1 MVFFDIL
8 ILKPVFPFL
17 LIDMKII
24 YFIIMKQKIYSIMAE
39 ERDALVGT
47 VFVGG

>member
-1 MVFFDIL
+1 MQISSMVFFDIL
-8 ILKPVFPFL
+8 ILKPVFPL

-39 ERDALVGT
+39 ERDA
-47 VFVGG
+47 